1 MSTLS
6 RDLALQIQE
15 AVKCNPAPTTLE
27 DGIALLLADHEVW
40 DKHSLTVL
48 VTENAALRDQV
59 ARLTEALMA
68 VEWSDGQSQVCQWCK
83 SDIYEGHRMNCLR
96 QQVLREQVT
105 P

>member
-6 RDLALQIQE
+6 REQVEQLCERIRKE
-15 AVKCNPAPTTLE
+15 ITWK
-27 DGIALLLADHEVW
+27 HEIGYIL
-40 DKHSLTVL
+40 DTD
-48 VTENAALRDQV
+48 AALRDQV
-59 ARLTEALMA
+59 ARLTAALMA

-105 P
+105 L